1 MSSESQEEMT
11 IKKLGKTFLVD
22 KGEVE
27 ALKNINLT
35 IDKGQFITIVGSSGC
50 GKSTLLRIIMGLESI
65 DSGSIYMDGIE
76 VTDVGIDT
84 SMVFQ
89 ESRLL
94 PWFTIE
100 QNVAFGITNNNM
112 FTRNQRKERIREL
125 LELVGIEKFDKVY
138 PHQLSGG
145 MQQRASIARALI
157 SNPKVLLMDEP
168 FGALDALTRIKMQQ
182 EILKIWQREHTTMLL
197 VTHDID
203 EAIYLG
209 DKVVVMSDRPG
220 TIRNTFNVDL
230 PRPRDRDSSDFVE
243 IHKKIYKNF
252 FTKEEQPYAYSI

>member
-1 MSSESQEEMT
+1 MSTEKQEEMA
-11 IKKLGKTFLVD
+11 IKGLGKTFTVAS
-22 KGEVE
+22 GNVE
-27 ALKNINLT
+27 ALRDINLT
-35 IDKGQFITIVGSSGC
+35 INKGEFISIVGASGC

-65 DSGSIYMDGIE
+65 DSGSIYMDGAKIISIGE
-76 VTDVGIDT
+76 DT

-100 QNVAFGITNNNM
+100 QNVSFGVTRKDM
-112 FTRNQRKERIREL
+112 FTDKQRKERVKEL
-125 LELVGIEKFDKVY
+125 LELVGIEKFAKVY

-157 SNPKVLLMDEP
+157 SNPRVLLMDEP
-168 FGALDALTRIKMQQ
+168 FGALDALTRINMQQ
-182 EILKIWQREHTTMLL
+182 EILKIWQRECTTMVL

-209 DKVVVMSDRPG
+209 DKVVVMTSRPG
-220 TIRNTFNVDL
+220 TIKNIFDVDL
-230 PRPRDRDSSDFVE
+230 SRPRDRDSPGFVE
-243 IHKKIYKNF
+243 IHKKIYENF
-252 FTKEEQPYAYSI
+252 FTKDEPPFSYTI